1 MLRRTSLASVT
12 FLQPVRQRLS
22 AARLFAVLVPAPFT
36 PPDALVR
43 RVEDLVAGGVDVVQL
58 DLTGWEHA
66 DAVGVL
72 NRCLP
77 VVLPTGRLLVVGND
91 PEVAIDLG
99 ADAMLLG
106 PAQNLPAQ
114 LPERLGAQAALGREV
129 GDEVQLRGAL
139 ESPDLAF
146 VVLIGDRSAQVAERA
161 HQLAPL
167 AATDAYT
174 DPVGGVRPWFVDL
187 GVRWTDPAALPPR
200 PCRVRFHVGV
210 PADSPVDDSSEHL
223 RADVADLA
231 ARLGALWDDDTEL
244 EAVRE
249 QVLADNS
256 AASTTFEKG
265 SAAVR
270 EPVEA
275 PPLATG
281 PEGLGPYDTE
291 TVRHYRGRDGRED
304 GLPQRVRDFLQWAF
318 RRGSGS
324 R

>member
-1 MLRRTSLASVT
+1 M
-12 FLQPVRQRLS
+12 
-22 AARLFAVLVPAPFT
+22 
-36 PPDALVR
+36 
-43 RVEDLVAGGVDVVQL
+43 AGGVDVVQL

-91 PEVAIDLG
+91 PEVATDLG
-99 ADAMLLG
+99 ADALLLG
-106 PAQNLPAQ
+106 PAQNLSAQ
-114 LPERLGAQAALGREV
+114 LPERLGAQAAIGREV

-167 AATDAYT
+167 AATDAYA

-210 PADSPVDDSSEHL
+210 PADSPVGDSSEQL

-231 ARLGALWDDDTEL
+231 ARVGALWEDDAEL
-244 EAVRE
+244 GAVRD

-256 AASTTFEKG
+256 AASTTFEKDP
-265 SAAVR
+265 AAVR
-270 EPVEA
+270 EPVDA
-275 PPLATG
+275 VPPAATG
-281 PEGLGPYDTE
+281 PEELGPYDTE
-291 TVRHYRGRDGRED
+291 TVRNYRGRDGREG
-304 GLPQRVRDFLQWAF
+304 GLPQRVLDFLQRAF
-318 RRGSGS
+318 RRGPGNH
-324 R
+324 